1 MKQLEYA
8 LHKEDFDK
16 HVLNMKSQFLEKGY
30 CKHMTDSQMGKVKFG
45 QILKPG
51 SKQTGVYPKCKLIKS

>member
-1 MKQLEYA
+1 
-8 LHKEDFDK
+8 
-16 HVLNMKSQFLEKGY
+16 MKSQFLEKGY

-51 SKQTGVYPKCKLIKS
+51 SEQTGVYPKCKLLKS